1 MGVLPLQFMPGENV
15 QTLGLTGE
23 EIFTIEGIDTLSPR
37 KVLTVRARKPD
48 GSERTFQVLARVDTP
63 IEVEYY
69 RHGGILPMVLRKMM
83 A

>member
-1 MGVLPLQFMPGENV
+1 S
-15 QTLGLTGE
+15 LGLTGE
-23 EIFTIEGIDTLSPR
+23 EVFHIEGVESLTPR
-37 KVLTVRARKPD
+37 KVLTVRAVKPD
-48 GSERTFQVLARVDTP
+48 GSETVFQALARVDTP